1 MKRAVSVL
9 CALALSASAVFAQG
23 NAEGKASAPKR
34 LTFGTSSSGG
44 NFYLVGGGLS
54 TLINNKLGDKFI
66 VTAEETGG
74 SSANLAGIEQGEMDL
89 GISMTSAI
97 AQGLDGTAKWT
108 GGKKMENV
116 RGLLPLYPSYMTVY
130 TLASS
135 PIKTLKDFKG
145 HIVGLGSKGA
155 AMDAVFREALPRM
168 DAAPASVFNDGHSA
182 TATAVGQGQVD
193 AALLFS
199 LPPFA
204 AIAELEASHSLR
216 FIPLTPDEIT
226 YLTTNYRFYTPA
238 VMPKG
243 SYKGVTEDVPT
254 VSEWNMLVCSAK
266 LSEDDVYAIVKM
278 FLENNPDLV
287 SVYKG
292 LTYATADTEK
302 YFNLPLHPGVVKY
315 LKEIGV
321 EVPANLIG

>member
-1 MKRAVSVL
+1 MRELFPGDSRLGQVADRAAELSPRDRYQSAAELGRAVECEGDVPAKQWRFRVPWLPGFRSGNPKKMVPAAL
-9 CALALSASAVFAQG
+9 WYGAALALSFSAG
-23 NAEGKASAPKR
+23 
-34 LTFGTSSSGG
+34 
-44 NFYLVGGGLS
+44 
-54 TLINNKLGDKFI
+54 
-66 VTAEETGG
+66 
-74 SSANLAGIEQGEMDL
+74 GIEQGEMDL

-199 LPPFA
+199 L
-204 AIAELEASHSLR
+204 
-216 FIPLTPDEIT
+216 
-226 YLTTNYRFYTPA
+226 
-238 VMPKG
+238 M
-243 SYKGVTEDVPT
+243 
-254 VSEWNMLVCSAK
+254 
-266 LSEDDVYAIVKM
+266 
-278 FLENNPDLV
+278 
-287 SVYKG
+287 
-292 LTYATADTEK
+292 
-302 YFNLPLHPGVVKY
+302 
-315 LKEIGV
+315 
-321 EVPANLIG
+321 

>member
-1 MKRAVSVL
+1 MKKTLSVL
-9 CALALSASAVFAQG
+9 LALTLLVSSVFAQG
-23 NAEGKASAPKR
+23 NTEGNASSPKR

-74 SSANLAGIEQGEMDL
+74 STANLAGIEQGEMDL
-89 GISMTSAI
+89 GIAMTSAI
-97 AQGLDGTAKWT
+97 SQGLDGTAKWS

-155 AMDAVFREALPRM
+155 AMDSVFREALPSM
-168 DAAPASVFNDGHSA
+168 DAAPGTVFNDGHSA

-216 FIPLTPDEIT
+216 FIPLTQDEIN
-226 YLTTNYRFYTPA
+226 YLTTKYPFYSPA

-278 FLENNPDLV
+278 LLENNSDLV
-287 SVYKG
+287 GIYKG
-292 LTYATADTEK
+292 LSYATADNEK
-302 YFNLPLHPGVVKY
+302 FFNLPLHPGVVKY
-315 LKEIGV
+315 LKEIGI